1 MNGKEYNTL
10 EKSEIV
16 ALIDALCERPLE
28 DRQAAPSAELQ
39 AFCREAAKVFSQ
51 AHASAHPGSDT
62 IADADRLTAALAEL
76 LSGPDV
82 EAARQFVADAMLRSA
97 SVRLDAESAV
107 AFVDAVAQSP
117 QTAPAH
123 LVEEMLVADRA
134 VRPVSVLQE
143 GAGISALRLRS
154 GSWSVRSWR
163 MAAACSVLLV
173 AGVVS
178 WSVYWLDTDPNVHRR
193 SAVPTPKTTE
203 AHSVANAPAPP
214 RPALAT
220 TQPCE
225 PRIQAGQA
233 VNAETNMP
241 AEAPKAK
248 PSDSTDCTATP
259 GQSGHE
265 FAVRP
270 GDENEALAARQQAD
284 AARQAAAARAATDA
298 AGKVGAAQADR
309 EPGQGPVRARANR
322 SGPTSGTGNFN
333 RPAATLSAP
342 SAAPALRPAAP
353 AAIK

>member
-1 MNGKEYNTL
+1 L

-39 AFCREAAKVFSQ
+39 AFCREAAKILSQ
-51 AHASAHPGSDT
+51 ADASAHPGSDT

-76 LSGPDV
+76 LSGSDV
-82 EAARQFVADAMLRSA
+82 EAARRFVADAMLRSA
-97 SVRLDAESAV
+97 PVRLDAESAL

-134 VRPVSVLQE
+134 FRPDSVLRE

-178 WSVYWLDTDPNVHRR
+178 SSVYWLETDSNVRR
-193 SAVPTPKTTE
+193 SAVTPGTTTE
-203 AHSVANAPAPP
+203 PRSVANAPAPP

-248 PSDSTDCTATP
+248 PSGTECTPTP

-265 FAVRP
+265 FADRP
-270 GDENEALAARQQAD
+270 SDENEALAARQQAE
-284 AARQAAAARAATDA
+284 AARQAATARAATDDA
-298 AGKVGAAQADR
+298 SKVGAAQADR
-309 EPGQGPVRARANR
+309 EPGQGPARADR
-322 SGPTSGTGNFN
+322 SGPISGTGNFN
-333 RPAATLSAP
+333 HPAATLSAP
-342 SAAPALRPAAP
+342 AAAPALRPAAP